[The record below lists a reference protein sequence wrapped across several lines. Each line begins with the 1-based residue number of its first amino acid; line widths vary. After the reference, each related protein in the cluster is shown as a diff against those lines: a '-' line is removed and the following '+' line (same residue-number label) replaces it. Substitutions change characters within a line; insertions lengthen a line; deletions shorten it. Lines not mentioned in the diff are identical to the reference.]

1 MLKNV
6 LIGTNVA
13 YTSATS
19 PYLLTSGQIGVYS
32 LANDGTYTLIT
43 AAISAAQALL
53 PVVIAQGVPAGKNI
67 KMFTIQPGEKRA
79 YLTTPFVEPIPN
91 VFVTGY
97 DGVTAAYAL
106 PSGIAGTYDFKVQ
119 NLTYGNPPFP
129 TVGSTPF
136 FQTNAAAT
144 QIAIAEAIVKDVNTQ
159 FLLSNNDV
167 MPAQRFAFAETLSAA
182 ATAALTSTPTA
193 TVTNGSTTVTFSATS
208 TDLIVGSWL
217 RFGAASGNTYA
228 IYQIADVNGTTVTL
242 VSRALAGTSA
252 TFSSSITANGLYA
265 NAGNSA
271 RFYRSANDY
280 YWGVNNDS
288 NNYLNFGTFA
298 ANGTA
303 YGTNPKMILLDN
315 GNVGIGTSSP
325 SSFGVGG
332 SPTVLNV
339 NNSSTSVSQL
349 AMSNQDNS
357 NGAVPG
363 VINFAAGANS
373 AANKRLAEIAAI
385 KMSSSTS
392 VVVGDLAFYT
402 NDGTTF
408 GERMRITSGGSV
420 LMGIGTNSASARLA
434 LDAIG
439 MAVYNGGF
447 YRQCY
452 MDSNIMYWYN
462 GSNQASLTSAGV
474 WTDASDISIKK
485 DVIDIKY
492 GLDAVLKLK
501 PRSYKMKNDDL
512 EQVGFIAQEVEQ
524 VIAELVSTDNK
535 GMKGLSY
542 GQLTAV
548 LVKAVQELKAEI
560 EQLKQ
565 K

>member
-242 VSRALAGTSA
+242 TKPYVNSLLAVGA
-252 TFSSSITANGLYA
+252 SI
-265 NAGNSA
+265 
-271 RFYRSANDY
+271 
-280 YWGVNNDS
+280 
-288 NNYLNFGTFA
+288 
-298 ANGTA
+298 
-303 YGTNPKMILLDN
+303 
-315 GNVGIGTSSP
+315 
-325 SSFGVGG
+325 
-332 SPTVLNV
+332 
-339 NNSSTSVSQL
+339 
-349 AMSNQDNS
+349 
-357 NGAVPG
+357 
-363 VINFAAGANS
+363 
-373 AANKRLAEIAAI
+373 
-385 KMSSSTS
+385 
-392 VVVGDLAFYT
+392 
-402 NDGTTF
+402 
-408 GERMRITSGGSV
+408 
-420 LMGIGTNSASARLA
+420 
-434 LDAIG
+434 
-439 MAVYNGGF
+439 
-447 YRQCY
+447 
-452 MDSNIMYWYN
+452 
-462 GSNQASLTSAGV
+462 ASLTSGFVINATVVAANAGIRV
-474 WTDASDISIKK
+474 TETGNTFNGSNVLEPMPNKILNVSCNVNLSGAPVQNNQVVAKAFTSAAGTVAANYVSAAGATGTISTVAVTVTSTTGLIEGMVVSVTAGTGAFATGTRVTAIISTTQFLVSIPIVTALAGGATVVTGTLPTYTEGNGTYPQVFKK
-485 DVIDIKY
+485 ELVAAGY
-492 GLDAVLKLK
+492 
-501 PRSYKMKNDDL
+501 S
-512 EQVGFIAQEVEQ
+512 GFINRIFLPDNFPLYSVSGNKYITIGLQYGTSVPDYTAQGYKAGETLSAILAVPNPT
-524 VIAELVSTDNK
+524 STSNQATDLATILASTNW
-535 GMKGLSY
+535 
-542 GQLTAV
+542 
-548 LVKAVQELKAEI
+548 
-560 EQLKQ
+560 
-565 K
+565 